1 MEKTFEI
8 NYEDHHILVINTWVS
23 GEKLFIDGEL
33 QDENV
38 GLALRG
44 TLNGSFVNN
53 HNQVKNVKV
62 SIGGTLSIKCIIFV
76 DNVQVYPNQK

>member
-44 TLNGSFVNN
+44 TLNGSLVNN
-53 HNQVKNVKV
+53 HNEVK
-62 SIGGTLSIKCIIFV
+62 T
-76 DNVQVYPNQK
+76 